1 MEVHLNRKLA
11 RLASPYLGTLRRVT
25 VGFAL
30 AFYNPLVMP
39 ERLVSRL
46 VEEAWSCVH
55 VQRAQHDLQN
65 RCDLQEVLLADQL
78 STVFQPVVDL
88 RTRRVLGYEALS
100 RGPAGSVY
108 QMPLR
113 LFEMAAEADL
123 VFELDRKCRRRAFAS
138 AVALPAP
145 AKLFV
150 NVFPSAMYDPEFQG
164 AALVRLAEDQGLT
177 PDRVVL
183 EITEKSAIENYDLFA
198 EALAELTRFGFSI
211 AVDDVGAG
219 YSGLEKIAHLNPRYL
234 KFDRELIRNI
244 DSSYIRREMTRA
256 LKAFADQ
263 IGSTIIAEGIER
275 EGELRDAA
283 RARHRVRAGV
293 PARPAGRG
301 LPAPR
306 PGRLRRRRRE
316 LRPGRTIAAV
326 RPPAE
331 PGFPASLAL
340 GVLVAIAVLAPWPFG
355 AVLPGAL
362 LAVAVLALL
371 AAALA
376 LGAGAWRGGVALP
389 AVPLWPL
396 AGFVAVGLLQLV
408 PLPDALHALLAPGS
422 HAVWRPAVPEAAAV
436 LGSAARPVSVDPDST
451 LRGLALAG
459 GLALLALLAA
469 PALSRPEPRGARG
482 RARGRRRVRALRLRD
497 LRPGALRRAALR
509 DDRGPDGAAPSAPS

>member
-1 MEVHLNRKLA
+1 
-11 RLASPYLGTLRRVT
+11 
-25 VGFAL
+25 
-30 AFYNPLVMP
+30 MP

-46 VEEAWSCVH
+46 VEEGWSCVH
-55 VQRAQHDLQN
+55 VLRAQRDLQN

-78 STVFQPVVDL
+78 NTVFQPVVDL

-123 VFELDRKCRRRAFAS
+123 VFELDRKCRRRALAS
-138 AVALPAP
+138 AVGLAPP

-164 AALVRLAEDQGLT
+164 AALVRLAGDHGLT

-275 EGELRDAA
+275 EGEMRTLLEL
-283 RARHRVRAGV
+283 GIEYGQGFLLG
-293 PARPAGRG
+293 RPAAAF
-301 LPAPR
+301 LPPT
-306 PGRLRRRRRE
+306 L
-316 LRPGRTIAAV
+316 
-326 RPPAE
+326 
-331 PGFPASLAL
+331 ASP
-340 GVLVAIAVLAPWPFG
+340 V
-355 AVLPGAL
+355 
-362 LAVAVLALL
+362 
-371 AAALA
+371 AAA
-376 LGAGAWRGGVALP
+376 
-389 AVPLWPL
+389 
-396 AGFVAVGLLQLV
+396 
-408 PLPDALHALLAPGS
+408 
-422 HAVWRPAVPEAAAV
+422 
-436 LGSAARPVSVDPDST
+436 T
-451 LRGLALAG
+451 
-459 GLALLALLAA
+459 
-469 PALSRPEPRGARG
+469 
-482 RARGRRRVRALRLRD
+482 
-497 LRPGALRRAALR
+497 
-509 DDRGPDGAAPSAPS
+509 

>member
-1 MEVHLNRKLA
+1 VTTPSRPEKGGRPREEPVAYRERVEELRSLLVSHGSLGLLLIDTSPLAQIEHQYGSSAFAKVMGMARDLVLELRGQEVRNEDLICLNEQGGDAFLVFFSPKRRDGPLRIADLRAAAERVEGHLNQKLL

-55 VQRAQHDLQN
+55 VLRAQRDLQN

-78 STVFQPVVDL
+78 TTVFQPIVDL
-88 RTRRVLGYEALS
+88 RRRRVLGYEALS

-113 LFEMAAEADL
+113 LFEMAEEADL
-123 VFELDRKCRRRAFAS
+123 VFELDRKCRRRALAS
-138 AVALPAP
+138 ATLLPAG

-164 AALVRLAEDQGLT
+164 ASLVRLAGTHGLT

-183 EITEKSAIENYDLFA
+183 EITERSAIENYEVFS
-198 EALAELTRFGFSI
+198 EALAELTQSGFSI

-256 LKAFADQ
+256 LKAFADR

-275 EGELRDAA
+275 DGELKALLDL
-283 RARHRVRAGV
+283 GIEYGQGFLLG
-293 PARPAGRG
+293 RPAGAF
-301 LPAPR
+301 L
-306 PGRLRRRRRE
+306 
-316 LRPGRTIAAV
+316 
-326 RPPAE
+326 PPALATTPVTE
-331 PGFPASLAL
+331 AS
-340 GVLVAIAVLAPWPFG
+340 
-355 AVLPGAL
+355 
-362 LAVAVLALL
+362 
-371 AAALA
+371 
-376 LGAGAWRGGVALP
+376 
-389 AVPLWPL
+389 
-396 AGFVAVGLLQLV
+396 
-408 PLPDALHALLAPGS
+408 
-422 HAVWRPAVPEAAAV
+422 
-436 LGSAARPVSVDPDST
+436 
-451 LRGLALAG
+451 
-459 GLALLALLAA
+459 
-469 PALSRPEPRGARG
+469 
-482 RARGRRRVRALRLRD
+482 
-497 LRPGALRRAALR
+497 
-509 DDRGPDGAAPSAPS
+509 